1 MSLIPISNY
10 LHLATFNDTPQIISW
25 RDNLTIITDCIKC
38 HWADLYLTDDDW
50 VKLNSELLKDEDH
63 DYSPI
68 QLHRQTLRRV
78 LTPPPLMKGAV
89 SMGHG
94 GTIYLV
100 PIEPLSPLMG
110 SSLTSLI
117 MDAYIPPSCMQIRVL
132 CWMKMPTTLASEK
145 NTETS

>member
-25 RDNLTIITDCIKC
+25 RDNLTIITDCIKR

-78 LTPPPLMKGAV
+78 LTPPHLMKGGRFYGAWWHNIP
-89 SMGHG
+89 SAMRAF
-94 GTIYLV
+94 
-100 PIEPLSPLMG
+100 
-110 SSLTSLI
+110 I
-117 MDAYIPPSCMQIRVL
+117 MIDG
-132 CWMKMPTTLASEK
+132 
-145 NTETS
+145 